1 MFPSIFHPVSLR
13 LSIYYFPYLQVTL
26 LVTTV
31 HTETLKIQF
40 TLWHNNSCSFCMVFE
55 FIARSFPLII
65 LKFLHEII
73 IQRSFRINY
82 HSDFQLCG
90 TDEVWRDTTQFWSI
104 LNDHS
109 QNKQLCSATLCFD
122 QARGHRPQC
131 HFLAYSYVF
140 IITWYPSSFKL
151 EKWHHHLINI
161 TSTFR
166 FFFAV
171 KLSKSR
177 KVNV

>member
-1 MFPSIFHPVSLR
+1 MSLR

-82 HSDFQLCG
+82 HSDFQLCSA
-90 TDEVWRDTTQFWSI
+90 DEVWRGHNTVLINFEWS
-104 LNDHS
+104 LTK
-109 QNKQLCSATLCFD
+109 QYKQLQLCSATLCFD
-122 QARGHRPQC
+122 HRPHC
-131 HFLAYSYVF
+131 HCQFLAIQLCLYYDFISF
-140 IITWYPSSFKL
+140 II
-151 EKWHHHLINI
+151 
-161 TSTFR
+161 
-166 FFFAV
+166 
-171 KLSKSR
+171 
-177 KVNV
+177 